1 MPLRELT
8 PTQIAALQRLL
19 AQGFSPVVIPLY
31 PNFIAVRRDA
41 YAVLLAPVEAGGL
54 CFYGEACYLIDGNL
68 SVRVHRGGRDWFV
81 WKGRQ
86 VEATPELLAA
96 RKQFLDDVARVLN

>member
-1 MPLRELT
+1 M
-8 PTQIAALQRLL
+8 
-19 AQGFSPVVIPLY
+19 VIPLY

-41 YAVLLAPVEAGGL
+41 YAVLLAPVEDDGL

-68 SVRVHRGGRDWFV
+68 SVRVRRGGRDWFV

-86 VEATPELLAA
+86 VEATPELLAE
-96 RKQFLDDVARVLN
+96 RKRFLDDLERVLN